1 MKNLIVSVFCITYLF
16 PAVSVGNDC
25 RELCD
30 VMANAGEVIM
40 KGHQT
45 GYPMKKMIAA
55 YSGAGAGAGAGDN
68 IDELIMVAYNSPR
81 YSTEESQ
88 QRAIGEYRDKVYLE
102 CVGRHNINSL
112 KKVAMPQPFH
122 TTPIE

>member
-55 YSGAGAGAGAGDN
+55 YSGAGDN
-68 IDELIMVAYNSPR
+68 IDELIMVAYNTPR
-81 YSTEESQ
+81 YSIEESQ
-88 QRAIGEYRDKVYLE
+88 QIAIGEYRDKVYLE
-102 CVGRHNINSL
+102 CIGRHNINSL
-112 KKVAMPQPFH
+112 KKVAMPQLLH

>member
-1 MKNLIVSVFCITYLF
+1 MKNLIVSVFCITYLI

-45 GYPMKKMIAA
+45 GYPMKKMITA
-55 YSGAGAGAGAGDN
+55 YSGAGDN
-68 IDELIMVAYNSPR
+68 IDELIMVAYNTPR

-102 CVGRHNINSL
+102 CVGRHNYKL
-112 KKVAMPQPFH
+112 TQKGGHA
-122 TTPIE
+122 TTASHDSNRVIP